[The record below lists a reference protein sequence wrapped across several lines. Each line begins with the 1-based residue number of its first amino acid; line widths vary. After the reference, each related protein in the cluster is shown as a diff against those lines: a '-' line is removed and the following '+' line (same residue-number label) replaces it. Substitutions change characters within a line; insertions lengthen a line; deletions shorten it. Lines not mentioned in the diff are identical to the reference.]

1 MQQGGGQQVG
11 IGPEAPGNC
20 GPAAGLL
27 VFLVGAALLALVGLF
42 AETGV
47 VETQTVVAAALGCP
61 RGGRAAAAR
70 LVAAGRLAVV
80 RGGGSAGVPESR
92 VLSRAGRGG
101 GRSGLLGGLGHP
113 QCIATL
119 DHLLRGVKRPR
130 VDQSA
135 DVARQFAQVEGDLR
149 LFKRCRL
156 QGSQVV
162 PQNRGPGVAAAH
174 GIIKPL
180 AGPLLVTEA
189 AGSQE
194 ELLQLLVQVCNGSG
208 IPRQRADGGDQREGH
223 LRHAQWNFVIDW
235 VMFAVAKVESRQL
248 NQHCRESA

>member
-1 MQQGGGQQVG
+1 MGLVA
-11 IGPEAPGNC
+11 EA
-20 GPAAGLL
+20 
-27 VFLVGAALLALVGLF
+27 
-42 AETGV
+42 GV

-61 RGGRAAAAR
+61 GGGQAVAAAR
-70 LVAAGRLAVV
+70 LVVAGCLAAV

-92 VLSRAGRGG
+92 VLPQAGRSCGHGG
-101 GRSGLLGGLGHP
+101 SGLLGGLGHP

-119 DHLLRGVKRPR
+119 DHLLRGVKRLL
-130 VDQSA
+130 VDQGA
-135 DVARQFAQVEGDLR
+135 DVAQQFAQEEDDLR

-189 AGSQE
+189 VGSQE
-194 ELLQLLVQVCNGSG
+194 ELLQLLVQVC
-208 IPRQRADGGDQREGH
+208 DGGG
-223 LRHAQWNFVIDW
+223 VP
-235 VMFAVAKVESRQL
+235 
-248 NQHCRESA
+248 